1 MDGPIISFDVSK
13 GCSHAQ
19 GFLSSGKSLGKAFKF
34 EHNMEGYG
42 KISECTAPLTLL
54 LGPVRGVHY

>member
-42 KISECTAPLTLL
+42 KISELANVPH
-54 LGPVRGVHY
+54 P